1 VFAIHK
7 AEESMMKV
15 RIAFAA
21 MAGCMALAACGG
33 GTTEENTLNADDAN
47 LMTDMNAGMTDLN
60 TTTDMNTTMDM
71 NADMNAT
78 DTTNTDATN
87 TTNTY

>member
-1 VFAIHK
+1 
-7 AEESMMKV
+7 MMKV

-71 NADMNAT
+71 NADMNTDVNAT
-78 DTTNTDATN
+78 DTTNTDTTN
-87 TTNTY
+87 PTNTY